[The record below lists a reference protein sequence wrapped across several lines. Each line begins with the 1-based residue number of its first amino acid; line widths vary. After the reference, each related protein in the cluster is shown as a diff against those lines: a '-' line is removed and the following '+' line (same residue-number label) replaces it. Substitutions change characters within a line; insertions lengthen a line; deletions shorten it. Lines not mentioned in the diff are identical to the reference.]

1 MVPASSHS
9 LSCYVVES
17 AEGSE
22 NVEDLHRPCCGLCVD
37 GICNKKKIIYSI
49 LCQHINCDADRENG
63 YKYFQPLNRNFSCKP
78 ASKPY
83 ANSVSQNDQHQKS
96 QDFCPGNSGKI
107 ADTCR
112 NGNKTQNQKSAT
124 PTAILA
130 DTPHA
135 TRRGITSTG
144 PPAPE
149 REQIAPVVIP
159 RKIRNPIWSAI
170 DLDGKD

>member
-1 MVPASSHS
+1 MAINT
-9 LSCYVVES
+9 ES
-17 AEGSE
+17 
-22 NVEDLHRPCCGLCVD
+22 
-37 GICNKKKIIYSI
+37 
-49 LCQHINCDADRENG
+49 
-63 YKYFQPLNRNFSCKP
+63 
-78 ASKPY
+78 
-83 ANSVSQNDQHQKS
+83 
-96 QDFCPGNSGKI
+96 
-107 ADTCR
+107 
-112 NGNKTQNQKSAT
+112 KSAT

-170 DLDGKD
+170 DFGWEGLEDAEFFPSEITFFAETESAFRFSFHIRTRMEAPENSTTR

>member
-1 MVPASSHS
+1 MCCTP
-9 LSCYVVES
+9 LYVT
-17 AEGSE
+17 
-22 NVEDLHRPCCGLCVD
+22 LFCCNDYVD
-37 GICNKKKIIYSI
+37 YTGIFRMMQQKKIIYSI

-112 NGNKTQNQKSAT
+112 NGNKHGVKKCHTDGDPCGHSACYQKRHHKDRA
-124 PTAILA
+124 AC
-130 DTPHA
+130 
-135 TRRGITSTG
+135 TG
-144 PPAPE
+144 E
-149 REQIAPVVIP
+149 RTDRSGSDPKEDQESHMVC
-159 RKIRNPIWSAI
+159 N
-170 DLDGKD
+170 GF